1 MTRNPTPSAR
11 ATADDLDRLPWA
23 EGAAGATH
31 TGVTGRRCS
40 RHRWAADVC
49 SRCGHVRDESAAR
62 RGKSSRRR
70 GNDMEREVA
79 HVLGGKRV
87 GQFGT
92 LVDVEAGPFLIQVKA
107 GGRFPG
113 WIADIL
119 AGMPVTATT
128 RRVLAVFDSPG
139 PGRPRRGLV
148 CELWGDWADEVAP
161 EITA

>member
-1 MTRNPTPSAR
+1 MNDLDALAVLDALAAP
-11 ATADDLDRLPWA
+11 ATANGAKGRVCRRHSWAFDGRDR
-23 EGAAGATH
+23 
-31 TGVTGRRCS
+31 
-40 RHRWAADVC
+40 VC
-49 SRCGHVRDESAAR
+49 SRCGHVRDDAAAR